1 MWFLTLLC
9 LFSQCFASVSL
20 EPARNRMV
28 KQLVQEVHK
37 KHHIPTSWLDK
48 QFKGLALNESS
59 LSLMQRPFEAKPWYQ
74 YRQLLVS
81 PKRVQNGTKF
91 MHTNQTVL
99 RDYEKRYHIPAS
111 IVTAIIGIE
120 TSYGENMGDF
130 ITLEALSTLAFYYTP
145 RADYFRSEAIELL
158 RYAYDH
164 KIATSTIKGS
174 YAGAIGIPQFMPSNI
189 ELYGRHH
196 GKDGQLDLVH
206 DHNDAIASVFNY
218 LAKMGH
224 WASHKPIMKK
234 LELNPKQKDTLN
246 NAIGNQRML
255 AVTKPLAQQF
265 NLRPTDTSWIIR
277 LESQPNE
284 YDFYRVFGNF
294 KSIMR
299 YNNSVHY
306 SAAVA
311 QLAQQLANSKSTTG

>member
-1 MWFLTLLC
+1 MWFLLLLC
-9 LFSQCFASVSL
+9 IFNQTYASVSL

-37 KHHIPTSWLDK
+37 KHQIPTSWLNQ
-48 QFKGLALNESS
+48 QFKGLALNELS
-59 LSLMQRPFEAKPWYQ
+59 LNLMQRPFEAKPWYQ

-81 PKRVQNGTKF
+81 PKRVQNGTQF
-91 MHTNQTVL
+91 MRTYHSVL
-99 RDYEKRYHIPAS
+99 QNYEKRYHIPAS
-111 IVTAIIGIE
+111 IVAAIIGIE

-145 RADYFRSEAIELL
+145 RSDYFRSEAIELL
-158 RYAYDH
+158 RYAYNH
-164 KIATSTIKGS
+164 KIATATIKGS

-196 GKDGQLDLVH
+196 GKDGKLDLVH

-224 WASHKPIMKK
+224 WASFKPIMRK
-234 LELNPKQKDTLN
+234 LELNNKLKDTLN
-246 NAIGNQRML
+246 TKLGTQRML
-255 AVTKPLAQQF
+255 AVDEPLAKQF
-265 NLRPTDTSWIIR
+265 NLRPADPSWIIR
-277 LESQPNE
+277 LESKENQYE
-284 YDFYRVFGNF
+284 FYRVFSNF

-306 SAAVA
+306 SAAVT
-311 QLAQQLANSKSTTG
+311 QLAEQLAKSESAFG